1 MTTGTGGIL
10 APLEP
15 QDPRESAGYRLIAR
29 IGEGGMGTVYLSHT
43 RGGQPVAL
51 KLIRREFGQ
60 DPDFRRRF
68 EQEVQAA
75 RRVQGYHL
83 VPVLDHDTT
92 GATPWLASVFVP
104 GLSLHDAVNAYG
116 PLPLNAVF
124 QLVGCTA
131 RALGSIHAAGVV
143 HRDLKPA
150 NLLLGPGGP
159 YVIDFGIA
167 RAADSTQLTRTGGV
181 IGTPQYMSPEHALGS
196 EVTAA
201 SDLFSL
207 GLIAAVA
214 ATGQHPYG
222 TGGATAIGVRIANTE
237 RLAPDLSG
245 YPEQLRPLL
254 ERCLT
259 ADPTARIGT
268 DELTALCE
276 TAAGRPLNDFAG
288 WLPEPLGLEIARR
301 VRAAEHPPVPTVTDP
316 DPSGTGAGTGTGAG
330 AGASAAP
337 GGTGAGAGPGGTG
350 PAPGG
355 TGPGAGASGAFGGV
369 YAAPTVGAPPRPAG
383 PPSAAG
389 HPTPPP
395 APAAGGASAPAP
407 RRFRG
412 ALVAAGLVLAVLA
425 GAGAVRL
432 LDGDSAGHDDTKQAG
447 PATSSSSPSSSD
459 PAPAPSGPK
468 TAPSASASP
477 KSAYTPVFQDKPLT
491 LRAPSTNTG
500 TYVDLDAPKVVPN
513 GEIGKAQG
521 MELTYQDW
529 SDAGLAFLT
538 ATGKSPG
545 GTPEECRDAVA
556 TDTLTSKV
564 PGTQLK
570 QGKVLTKGT
579 VLCTVTSDGNLAMLR
594 ITDVIIDTSKG
605 SIGPMPDYVTTLT
618 LWKIA

>member
-15 QDPRESAGYRLIAR
+15 QDPRENAGYRLLAR

-104 GLSLHDAVNAYG
+104 GLSLHDAVSTYG
-116 PLPLNAVF
+116 PLPLDTVF

-131 RALGSIHAAGVV
+131 RALASIHAAGVV

-150 NLLLGPGGP
+150 NLLLGPAGP

-237 RLAPDLSG
+237 RLPPDLSG
-245 YPEQLRPLL
+245 YPERLRPLL

-259 ADPTARIGT
+259 ADPAARIGT
-268 DELTALCE
+268 DELAALCE
-276 TAAGRPLNDFAG
+276 TAAGRPLGDFAH
-288 WLPEPLGLEIARR
+288 WLPEPVGLEIARR
-301 VRAAEHPPVPTVTDP
+301 VRAAENPPVPTVADA
-316 DPSGTGAGTGTGAG
+316 DAGTSAGTGGTAG
-330 AGASAAP
+330 SAA
-337 GGTGAGAGPGGTG
+337 GGTGAGA
-350 PAPGG
+350 
-355 TGPGAGASGAFGGV
+355 ASAFGGV
-369 YAAPTVGAPPRPAG
+369 YGAPTVGAPPRPAG
-383 PPSAAG
+383 PPPAAG
-389 HPTPPP
+389 HPTHHPVPGP
-395 APAAGGASAPAP
+395 APAPAP
-407 RRFRG
+407 GPKRFRG
-412 ALVAAGLVLAVLA
+412 VLVGAGLVLAVLA

-432 LDGDSAGHDDTKQAG
+432 LDGGGAAKDDAKQEG
-447 PATSSSSPSSSD
+447 PVPPASSD
-459 PAPAPSGPK
+459 QAQAQAPAPAPVSSGPK
-468 TAPSASASP
+468 TAPSASSSP

-491 LRAPSTNTG
+491 LRAPSSSTG
-500 TYVDLDAPKVVPN
+500 THVDLDAPQIFPK
-513 GEIGKAQG
+513 GAIGKTQG

-529 SDAGLAFLT
+529 GDADLRFLT
-538 ATGKSPG
+538 AMGKSAG
-545 GTPEECRDAVA
+545 TTPEECRDAVA
-556 TDTLTSKV
+556 TNTLASRVGKDE
-564 PGTQLK
+564 LK
-570 QGKVLTKGT
+570 AGKTLTKGT
-579 VLCTVTSDGNLAMLR
+579 VLCTVTGDNNLAMLR
-594 ITDVIIDTSKG
+594 ITEVVLDTSKG
-605 SIGPMPDYVTTLT
+605 SIGPMPDYVTALT
-618 LWKIA
+618 LWKIG